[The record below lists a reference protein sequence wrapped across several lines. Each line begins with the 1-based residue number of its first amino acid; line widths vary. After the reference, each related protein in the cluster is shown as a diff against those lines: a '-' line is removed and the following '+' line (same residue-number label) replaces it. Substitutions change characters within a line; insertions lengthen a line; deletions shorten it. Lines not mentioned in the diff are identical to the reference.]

1 MKKHYSDFNE
11 ELKSNIRTEI
21 VVAIGN
27 QSKNLRDV
35 IAEVVSAVLV
45 KTGDVKDWPELL
57 PLLEQAIGSAEVNIA
72 EVRVCTEYVCTY
84 VCV

>member
-1 MKKHYSDFNE
+1 MKKHYGDFNE

-27 QSKNLRDV
+27 QSKNLRDIV
-35 IAEVVSAVLV
+35 AELISAILV
-45 KTGDVKDWPELL
+45 ETGGAKDWPELL

-72 EVRVCTEYVCTY
+72 EVCVFTEYVC
-84 VCV
+84 V